1 MSTRE
6 PPPAQPGPAGP
17 GPSDPGPVD
26 ARHLTAGDTAALR
39 ALAHPARLA
48 ILGALRTDGPATV
61 GDVASAHGIAAGS
74 ASYHLRTLAQHGF
87 VEETGA
93 PPGAR
98 ASDRRTRW
106 WRAVAQTT
114 DWDPADF
121 DDSPAGAA
129 AAAAFARS
137 IVDGLHARAVEAVE
151 RREELDAPWREAQ
164 YLADDHLW
172 LSLEDT
178 AALRADIEA
187 LMAAWHDRSRPV
199 DARDGARPVALVVQ
213 TFPDPGPRAGG
224 GTSS

>member
-1 MSTRE
+1 MSTRASAE
-6 PPPAQPGPAGP
+6 PNLTEPNPAA
-17 GPSDPGPVD
+17 SGPVG

-39 ALAHPARLA
+39 ALAHPVRLA

-93 PPGAR
+93 PAGAR

-106 WRAVAQTT
+106 WRSVARTT
-114 DWDPADF
+114 DWDPSDF

-137 IVDGLHARAVEAVE
+137 IVDVLHARAVEAVE
-151 RREELDAPWREAQ
+151 RREELDVPWREAQ
-164 YLADDHLW
+164 YLADDQLW

-178 AALRADIEA
+178 SALRADIEA
-187 LMAAWHDRSRPV
+187 LMSTWHDRSRPAG
-199 DARDGARPVALVVQ
+199 ARDGARPVALVVQ

-224 GTSS
+224 GASS